1 MNSHATAIEPMSWS
15 GDLMKDTFIY
25 RFIDISATLLDL
37 VMENQ
42 SVADHYLNWIDGQDE
57 DMEAEQEALI
67 TPLVLSEL
75 RNESGSN
82 ILVLALPTAG
92 QFLVIF
98 VAGEF
103 SAKIILAQDQETA
116 TLQAASVTEFTGNLH
131 YAINWGKDFID
142 RIDEEMIAAGI

>member
-1 MNSHATAIEPMSWS
+1 MNSHATTLEQFSWS
-15 GDLMKDTFIY
+15 GDLMKDTFTY

-42 SVADHYLNWIDGQDE
+42 SVADHYLNWIDGQEENMD
-57 DMEAEQEALI
+57 AAQESTI

-75 RNESGSN
+75 RNDSGSH
-82 ILVLALPTAG
+82 ILVLGLPTG
-92 QFLVIF
+92 GHFLVIYT
-98 VAGEF
+98 AGEF
-103 SAKIILAQDQETA
+103 SAKIIIAQDPETA

-142 RIDEEMIAAGI
+142 RIDEEMIAAGM

>member
-1 MNSHATAIEPMSWS
+1 MNSQAPVLESLSWS

-42 SVADHYLNWIDGQDE
+42 SVADHYLNWIDDQDGGL
-57 DMEAEQEALI
+57 DDDQEAAI

-75 RNESGSN
+75 RNDSGSH
-82 ILVLALPTAG
+82 ILVLGLPTGG
-92 QFLVIF
+92 QFLVVF
-98 VAGEF
+98 QAGEF
-103 SAKIILAQDQETA
+103 NAKIILAQDQETA
-116 TLQAASVTEFTGNLH
+116 TLQAASVTEFTGDLH

-142 RIDEEMIAAGI
+142 RIDEEMIAAGM